1 MAWDLLAIKHAS
13 HPISGK
19 NRINTELTLYLF
31 KVTIKSKK
39 ERKFTDAKPYATHG
53 LLEQCSFGIEF
64 KRTSNFRSEINVCRC
79 IHFRNSI
86 MWH

>member
-13 HPISGK
+13 HPTSERNQNNI
-19 NRINTELTLYLF
+19 LTLYLF
-31 KVTIKSKK
+31 TVKTKSKK